1 MIEIYLFVNPL
12 DESSLQTEKKFL
24 RIIKQEEEKIHFK
37 VIPLL
42 NPRVLQ
48 NYLLTKKIPVHD
60 LEFRNKLFNAI
71 YSACLDYKAVQLQ
84 GKRLSREF
92 LIELQSR
99 VGKGKQP
106 YSKALVRLIL
116 EELGADMALFVN
128 DRSSN
133 LVSEFFKLD
142 QQVANEMGIEDFSD
156 AVIFNYNCE
165 RDFGVLIDA
174 STSEEIIKDLFKT
187 TCLEE
192 QLSENEKLFRLY

>member
-12 DESSLQTEKKFL
+12 DESSLKSEKKFL
-24 RIIKQEEEKIHFK
+24 EIIKQEKEKIHFK

-48 NYLLTKKIPVHD
+48 NYILRQNLPSHD
-60 LEFRNKLFNAI
+60 LDIRNYLFNTI

-84 GKRLSREF
+84 GKRLGKDF

-99 VGKGKQP
+99 VGCKKQT
-106 YSKALVRLIL
+106 YSKALVRSIL
-116 EELGADMALFVN
+116 DDLGADMPLFVN
-128 DRSSN
+128 DRSSD
-133 LVSEFFKLD
+133 LIIDFFKLD

-165 RDFGVLIDA
+165 RDFGVLIEAD
-174 STSEEIIKDLFKT
+174 TPIEIIKDLFKT
-187 TCLEE
+187 NCLED
-192 QLSENEKLFRLY
+192 QLSENDNLFHLF